1 VLTIDQYA
9 AAVVQKYQITPG
21 VGSPSHRAAEA
32 LIPTL
37 KRWSGEQLLGIT
49 LSGAYAKGTAI
60 SLSSHV
66 DVLLSLRPSTE
77 LDERKVFWNLSE
89 YLVGENLQP
98 RTRTVSLQVE
108 SKGFRVDI
116 VPAWS
121 AGGGGQILYH
131 REPVSRVR
139 TNVAKHVHL
148 ITSSERLQEIC
159 ALKIWGERHALDFP
173 SFYLELATLLALEEQ
188 RFGQLADGVF
198 TVLRFL
204 SRHLTQVVIRD
215 PANPEN
221 VVSDSLTAEQKKAIA
236 QAARKALEDDDWEK
250 IIW

>member
-9 AAVVQKYQITPG
+9 AAVVQKYQIMPG

-32 LIPTL
+32 LIPAL
-37 KRWSGEQLLGIT
+37 KRWSGKQLLGIT

-66 DVLLSLRPSTE
+66 DVLLSLRSSTE
-77 LDERKVFWNLSE
+77 EERKVFWKLSE

-98 RTRTVSLQVE
+98 RTRTVSVQVE
-108 SKGFRVDI
+108 SKGLRVDI

-121 AGGGGQILYH
+121 ASGGGQILYH
-131 REPVSRVR
+131 REPVSPVR
-139 TNVAKHVHL
+139 TNVALHVRL
-148 ITSSERLQEIC
+148 ITSSGRLQEIC
-159 ALKIWGERHALDFP
+159 ALKIWRERHALDFP

-204 SRHLTQVVIRD
+204 SRHLMQVVIRD

-221 VVSDSLTAEQKKAIA
+221 VISDSLTAEQKKAIA
-236 QAARKALEDDDWEK
+236 QAARQALEDDDWEK

>member
-1 VLTIDQYA
+1 MPTIDQYA
-9 AAVVQKYQITPG
+9 TTVVQKYQITSG

-32 LIPTL
+32 LIPML
-37 KRWSGEQLLGIT
+37 KRWSGKQLLGIT

-66 DVLLSLRPSTE
+66 DVLLSLRSSTE
-77 LDERKVFWNLSE
+77 ERKMFWQLSE

-98 RTRTVSLQVE
+98 HTRTVSVQVE
-108 SKGFRVDI
+108 SKGLRVDI

-121 AGGGGQILYH
+121 ASEGGQILYH
-131 REPVSRVR
+131 REPVSPVR
-139 TNVAKHVHL
+139 TDVAQHVHL
-148 ITSSERLQEIC
+148 IASSGRAQEIC
-159 ALKIWGERHALDFP
+159 ALKIWRERHELDFP
-173 SFYLELATLLALEEQ
+173 SFYLELATLLALEGQ

-204 SRHLTQVVIRD
+204 SRHLTQLVIRD
-215 PANPEN
+215 PANQDN
-221 VVSDSLTAEQKKAIA
+221 VVSDSLTAERKKTIA

>member
-1 VLTIDQYA
+1 MATVEQYA
-9 AAVVQKYQITPG
+9 ASIVEKYRVVPDT
-21 VGSPSHRAAEA
+21 GSAAHRAADEV
-32 LIPTL
+32 IPVL
-37 KRWSGEQLLGIT
+37 KEWGKQYLLGIT

-66 DVLLSLRPSTE
+66 DVLVSLGPSTE
-77 LDERKVFWNLSE
+77 LEERKVFWNLSE

-98 RTRTVSLQVE
+98 HTRTVSLQVE

-116 VPAWS
+116 VPAWAS
-121 AGGGGQILYH
+121 GGGQILYH
-131 REPVSRVR
+131 REPVSQVR
-139 TNVAKHVHL
+139 TNVAQHVHL
-148 ITSSERLQEIC
+148 ITSSGRSQEIC
-159 ALKIWGERHALDFP
+159 ALKIWRERHELDFP
-173 SFYLELATLLALEEQ
+173 AFYLELATLLALEEQ
-188 RFGQLADGVF
+188 RFGQLAEGVF

-215 PANPEN
+215 PANQDN
-221 VVSDSLTAEQKKAIA
+221 VVSDSLTAEQKKTIA